1 MHTSMLFAHYSGY
14 IRHGDGGGG
23 PTPEMLERLQ
33 RMRNVD
39 GLPTVKP
46 GSATQFFEG
55 LEKNSDRL
63 QSYKGELVCGE

>member
-1 MHTSMLFAHYSGY
+1 
-14 IRHGDGGGG
+14 
-23 PTPEMLERLQ
+23 MLERLQ

-46 GSATQFFEG
+46 GSATKFFEG

-63 QSYKGELVCGE
+63 QSYKGELVIKVADIRLTICTDTDMAFTVP

>member
-1 MHTSMLFAHYSGY
+1 
-14 IRHGDGGGG
+14 
-23 PTPEMLERLQ
+23 MLERLQ

-46 GSATQFFEG
+46 GSATKFFEG

-63 QSYKGELVCGE
+63 QSYKGELVNSIPKL